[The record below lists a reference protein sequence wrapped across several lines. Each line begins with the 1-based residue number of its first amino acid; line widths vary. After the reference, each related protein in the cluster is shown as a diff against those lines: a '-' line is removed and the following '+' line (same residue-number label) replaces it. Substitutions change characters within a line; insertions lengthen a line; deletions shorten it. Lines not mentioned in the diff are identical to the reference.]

1 MRPLLQ
7 QIHTAFIYGSIAK
20 KEEMSTSDVDIMI
33 ITASDY
39 RVSAKTGHH
48 ALTFEIA
55 GLILG
60 ERFQEYFDFF
70 DVCRRKRNIVDYDLT
85 DVASMS
91 ELKEL
96 IEKVREFRRI
106 VYDWLEKE

>member
-1 MRPLLQ
+1 
-7 QIHTAFIYGSIAK
+7 
-20 KEEMSTSDVDIMI
+20 MI
-33 ITASDY
+33 ITVSGY

-55 GLILG
+55 SLIIG

-70 DVCRRKRNIVDYDLT
+70 DVCRRKRNIVDYDHT
-85 DVASMS
+85 NVTSRS

-96 IEKVREFRRI
+96 IEKVQEFRRI